1 MRLRHQ
7 FLDVGVGGTHGNDT
21 DRLAALFPANQ
32 VRVFEVLLEL
42 LLALA
47 IFGLLAVMSYG
58 GLRTVLDQQAH
69 TDAEAERLAA
79 LQKTYLIMQRDIEQ
93 TVPRPVRDEFG
104 DVQLAL
110 AGSNVLQLTRGG
122 WSNPAGHARST
133 LQRVGYAREDLNLV
147 RYVWPALDRA
157 QDSEPLQQQL
167 AGHIEHMELRYLDAS
182 NEWQLQ
188 WPKDEA
194 SNPADA
200 PPPKDLPKAVEVRI
214 EHEHYGPLVWLFQL
228 PY

>member
-1 MRLRHQ
+1 MN
-7 FLDVGVGGTHGNDT
+7 GNVMKASAVAGFT
-21 DRLAALFPANQ
+21 
-32 VRVFEVLLEL
+32 LLEL

-47 IFGLLAVMSYG
+47 IFSLLAVMSYG
-58 GLRTVLDQQAH
+58 GLRSVLDQQAH
-69 TDAEAERLAA
+69 TEAAAERLAG
-79 LQKTYLIMQRDIEQ
+79 LQKTYLILQRDIEQ
-93 TVPRPVRDEFG
+93 TMPRPVRDEYG
-104 DVQLAL
+104 DAL
-110 AGSNVLQLTRGG
+110 APLTGSHVLQLTRGG

-133 LQRVGYAREDLNLV
+133 LQRVGYVYEDQHLV

-194 SNPADA
+194 ATTAGA
-200 PPPKDLPKAVEVRI
+200 PPPRDLPKAVEVRI

>member
-1 MRLRHQ
+1 MKS
-7 FLDVGVGGTHGNDT
+7 T
-21 DRLAALFPANQ
+21 AAAGFT
-32 VRVFEVLLEL
+32 LLEL
-42 LLALA
+42 LVALA

-69 TDAEAERLAA
+69 TEAEADRLAV

-93 TVPRPVRDEFG
+93 AVPRPVRDEYG
-104 DVQLAL
+104 ETLAPL
-110 AGSNVLQLTRGG
+110 AGSYVLQLTRGG

-133 LQRVGYAREDLNLV
+133 LQRVGYAYEDQHLV

-167 AGHIEHMELRYLDAS
+167 AGNIEYMELRYLDAS
-182 NEWQLQ
+182 NEWQLE
-188 WPKDEA
+188 WPQTDVTAAA
-194 SNPADA
+194 S
-200 PPPKDLPKAVEVRI
+200 PPPMDLPKAVEVKI

>member
-1 MRLRHQ
+1 MNEN
-7 FLDVGVGGTHGNDT
+7 VMKSS
-21 DRLAALFPANQ
+21 AAAGFT
-32 VRVFEVLLEL
+32 LLEL

-47 IFGLLAVMSYG
+47 IFSLLAAMSYG
-58 GLRTVLDQQAH
+58 GLRSVLDQQAH
-69 TDAEAERLAA
+69 TEAEAERLAG

-93 TVPRPVRDEFG
+93 TMPRPVRDEYG
-104 DVQLAL
+104 DAL
-110 AGSNVLQLTRGG
+110 GPLMGSDVLQLTRGG

-133 LQRVGYAREDLNLV
+133 LQRVGYVFEDQHLV

-194 SNPADA
+194 ATAADA
-200 PPPKDLPKAVEVRI
+200 PPPQDLPKAVEVRI